1 MDKTKAVE
9 LLQAYFGKTINFS
22 YEIVKQIEKTEM
34 KNQTEVIQQ
43 ICELFDDTEWRTC

>member
-22 YEIVKQIEKTEM
+22 YEIVKQNGNEKSGGSYTANM
-34 KNQTEVIQQ
+34 
-43 ICELFDDTEWRTC
+43 